1 MKSNPKNK
9 PSRIEFRLLVFL
21 AVVPWIAF
29 GCGSINPARM
39 VPETLPPSAKKFGG
53 SVRVMDVTGGK
64 ETTNSIQK
72 WVTNDQFRQALIL
85 ALDQSGLF
93 GGVSTDRGDLDLY
106 ATINSESQPMSAQ
119 FTATMVVS
127 YKFVNRAGDVVW
139 SASYDSEFSSLSYF
153 PTTRSLHARE
163 GCVRENLS
171 SLIQGITE
179 TWPKTGEVDP
189 KM

>member
-1 MKSNPKNK
+1 MKPNPKNK
-9 PSRIEFRLLVFL
+9 PSRVEFRLLVFL

-93 GGVSTDRGDLDLY
+93 SHVSTDQGDLSLY
-106 ATINSESQPMSAQ
+106 ATIISQDQRGLMQ
-119 FTATMVVS
+119 MTATMIVS
-127 YKFVNRAGDVVW
+127 YRFIDRADNVVW
-139 SASYDSEFSSLSYF
+139 SASYGSEFSSRSF
-153 PTTRSLHARE
+153 SATTRTLKARE

-171 SLIQGITE
+171 SLIQGITA
-179 TWPKTGEVDP
+179 TWPKR
-189 KM
+189 